1 MSATATRPNIK
12 WNVALVDDDDE
23 FRSQFIELASHTHP
37 SLNIIPIGD
46 FAKAKNLLDERR
58 LDIAVLD
65 LCRGRPEQSDQPGI
79 GVLQAWKGI
88 GFCPVIIHS
97 AIAESVMDQKNAFVR
112 VIPREGADKL
122 LEEIT
127 RLIDTKIPLIH
138 RAIQEHISS
147 SMREYMWGFVDK
159 HWQQFEPVSMK
170 PDFLRLILARL
181 AEHFSRQGISAL
193 TSRFYPDHPQESTD
207 NANEETI
214 HPAHVY
220 VVPPVGSQPML
231 GDIRRLAGAATEQL
245 VVVLTPTCD
254 FFQKK
259 AEIVLCAEAV
269 ELANLPHPKKPNG
282 EYQEWASSPD
292 DTKKL
297 SGLRNLLGNKREGT
311 QSERF
316 YYLPGVFGL
325 PHMVLDFQR
334 LLTVPLEKLSS
345 SPCLARIASPFAEAI
360 SAQFVRYVGRI
371 GTPVL
376 DIDSIVKGLRT
387 GLPKSENGSVVS
399 GEPESA
405 SAKADESRKAGKA
418 EKSTGA
424 PSAPRPAP
432 AKPEGHSAI
441 TGASKAKMAEPEK
454 QAHVSE
460 KAGAPKVE
468 AMEPGN
474 QLSASEEA
482 EVAKPE

>member
-1 MSATATRPNIK
+1 MSATATKPNIK

-37 SLNIIPIGD
+37 LLNIIPIAD
-46 FAKAKNLLDERR
+46 FAKAKDLLDERR
-58 LDIAVLD
+58 IDIAVLD
-65 LCRGRPEQSDQPGI
+65 LCRGRPEQADQPGL
-79 GVLQAWKGI
+79 GVLMAWKGI

-97 AIAESVMDQKNAFVR
+97 AIAESVMEQKNAFVR
-112 VIPREGADKL
+112 VIPREGAEKL

-127 RLIDTKIPLIH
+127 RLLDTKIPLIH

-159 HWQQFEPVSMK
+159 HWQQFEPVSTK

-193 TSRFYPDHPQESTD
+193 TSKFYPEHPQESID

-220 VVPPVGSQPML
+220 VMPPVGSQPML
-231 GDIRRLAGAATEQL
+231 GDIRRLAGGAAEQL

-259 AEIVLCAEAV
+259 AEIVLCAEAG
-269 ELANLPHPKKPNG
+269 ELAKLSHPNPKRPNG

-292 DTKKL
+292 DAKKL
-297 SGLRNLLGNKREGT
+297 TPLRNLLGNRREGT
-311 QSERF
+311 QPERF

-325 PHMVLDFQR
+325 PHTVLDFQR

-387 GLPKSENGSVVS
+387 ALPKSESGSEVS
-399 GEPESA
+399 GKPESA
-405 SAKADESRKAGKA
+405 SAKTDESGKAGKA

-424 PSAPRPAP
+424 PSGPRPVP
-432 AKPEGHSAI
+432 AKPEGQLVVS
-441 TGASKAKMAEPEK
+441 GAPKAKLAEPEK
-454 QAHVSE
+454 QVDASE
-460 KAGAPKVE
+460 EAGAPKAE
-468 AMEPGN
+468 AAEPGK
-474 QLSASEEA
+474 QTR
-482 EVAKPE
+482 PE